1 MLPGNMTYFHMFYTS
16 GRVWE
21 ARDTWQYL
29 INACCGYLL
38 LCNKSPQ
45 NTLLLSL
52 LVLWVT
58 WAQVEGSPFGFSC
71 GCRQMTSGARV
82 IWRFHWAR
90 CLEMA
95 HSWLTVDAGW
105 LLGAQ
110 LTQATPCG
118 LPKWLGLFTAWWPRS
133 LTERPESQCSNRQKT
148 EAAKL
153 FKSRAWNWHIIT
165 SSIFYSSKQS

>member
-1 MLPGNMTYFHMFYTS
+1 MTYFHMFYMS

-38 LCNKSPQ
+38 LCNKPPQ

-52 LVLWVT
+52 LVRWVT
-58 WAQVEGSPFGFSC
+58 WAQVEGSPFGFSW
-71 GCRQMTSGARV
+71 GCWQMTSGARV
-82 IWRFHWAR
+82 IWRFHWAG
-90 CLEMA
+90 CLR
-95 HSWLTVDAGW
+95 WLTRGWQLMLAGCW
-105 LLGAQ
+105 ELSWHKHPHVAS
-110 LTQATPCG
+110 P
-118 LPKWLGLFTAWWPRS
+118 PWLGLFTAWWPSS
-133 LTERPESQCSNRQKT
+133 LTERPESQFSNRQKT

-153 FKSRAWNWHIIT
+153 FKSCAWNWHIIT